1 MTRLHPR
8 PAAAVGT
15 LLCALGTT
23 YVMSGLSLHGDAS
36 SSPEGRR
43 ESSASSAREEF
54 QEPNVHA
61 VTVVASRY
69 RFSPATIEV
78 FQNDVVKVDLRTED
92 IAHSFTIDAYRI
104 AKRVSPEHSVSF
116 EFRAD
121 QPGTFPIYCNLQL
134 DNGCRQM
141 KAQLIV
147 KPRK

>member
-1 MTRLHPR
+1 MSRLHRR
-8 PAAAVGT
+8 PAVAVGT
-15 LLCALGTT
+15 LLCALGAT
-23 YVMSGLSLHGDAS
+23 YVMSGLNLQGDAS
-36 SSPEGRR
+36 SSPEERR
-43 ESSASSAREEF
+43 EPNASARDEF
-54 QEPNVHA
+54 QEPNVHS

-78 FQNDVVKVDLRTED
+78 FQNDVVKVELQTED

-104 AKRVSPEHSVSF
+104 AKRVSPDHPVTF

-121 QPGTFPIYCNLQL
+121 QSGTFPIYCNLQF

-141 KAQLIV
+141 KGQLIV